1 MKAIIINDS
10 GEAISENFLTA
21 WVKDVAVELKTRG
34 VLTEEKTHKE
44 LSLVFLRE
52 PDAKNLNWTH
62 RQKDYATDILSFE
75 TEDPESIGE
84 LVMCPAVLMKQAK
97 EHGIPEEQE
106 VGYMILHGV
115 LHLLGFDHEKGE
127 EDARTMMKLQDAVH
141 QALLDARRPK
151 KAKSAAAK
159 KVLQAAPKGKA
170 VKAAKPAKAAK
181 AMNAAPAKAAKTT
194 RAPAAKP
201 AKKAAKAKSAR
212 RK

>member
-10 GEAISENFLTA
+10 GEAISENFLTT

-34 VLTEEKTHKE
+34 VLSEEKTHKE

-75 TEDPESIGE
+75 TEDPESLGE

-141 QALLDARRPK
+141 EALLDARRPK
-151 KAKSAAAK
+151 KAKPAAAK

-170 VKAAKPAKAAK
+170 AKAAKPAKAMK
-181 AMNAAPAKAAKTT
+181 AAPAKAAKTT
-194 RAPAAKP
+194 KALATKP
-201 AKKAAKAKSAR
+201 AKKATKAKSAR